1 MPAYG
6 SISGNYTNSRQEGG
20 MQVNTLLFG
29 TIEVNPAQVIEFP
42 KGLAG
47 MAGNRRF
54 ILVHEEKQ
62 DAPVS
67 FTLQSLDDPELAL
80 QIIEPSAI
88 GFNYELALSDEELA
102 TLGQPRPEDVSVMLT
117 LFTRQE
123 GASRELGAGI
133 RAPLIINTEGRLGIQ
148 KVIEQRRS
156 NITISN
162 LSNPV

>member
-1 MPAYG
+1 
-6 SISGNYTNSRQEGG
+6 

-29 TIEVNPAQVIEFP
+29 TIDIDPTQVIEFP

-54 ILVHEEKQ
+54 ILIHEETQ
-62 DAPVS
+62 GAPVS
-67 FTLQSLDDPELAL
+67 YTLQSLDDPGLAL

-102 TLGQPRPEDVSVMLT
+102 LLGNPKPEDVSVMLT
-117 LFTRQE
+117 VFSRQE
-123 GASRELGAGI
+123 SGNREVGAGI
-133 RAPLIINTEGRLGIQ
+133 RAPLIINTIGRLGIQ